1 MSMITRREILR
12 TAAAGALATAA
23 PSIAF
28 ANAETD
34 SRLVLVILRAAADG
48 LAIAAPYGD
57 GNYSQ
62 VRGELALPTPGNSGG
77 LLKLDGMFGLHP
89 SLGGVY
95 DEYTQG
101 RALVVHAIASPYRE
115 RSHFDGQDVLENG
128 ARTTGLLRD
137 GWLNRALAPLGG
149 SLGTE
154 SAIAMAQNT
163 PLILRGENS
172 VTSWAPSQ
180 LPDADD
186 STLRRLQSL
195 YADDEFFA
203 TRLAQAMK
211 SQEIAAGQGDMQNM
225 RTRGNDAQQTL
236 TMMQAA
242 AKFLTTEQGPRIA
255 VLEGGGWDT
264 HANQGAESGALANRL
279 SGLDAG
285 LSALREGKSDAW
297 SRTVVAVV
305 TEFGR
310 TVHVNGTRGTDHGT
324 ATAALLLGGALN
336 GGRVIADWPGLRKS
350 DLYEGRDL
358 RATADTRSLFKGLL
372 TDHMDLPDS
381 FLERSVFPD
390 SGSAVAMRGLIKT

>member
-1 MSMITRREILR
+1 MSMLTRRDILS
-12 TAAAGALATAA
+12 TAAAGAFISAV

-28 ANAETD
+28 ARAETD
-34 SRLVLVILRAAADG
+34 ARLVLVILRGAADG

-57 GNYSQ
+57 GNYAQ
-62 VRGELALPTPGNSGG
+62 VRGELALPPPGSSDG

-89 SLGGVY
+89 ALSGVY
-95 DEYTQG
+95 DEYQQG
-101 RALVVHAIASPYRE
+101 RATIVHAIASPYRE

-128 ARTTGLLRD
+128 AAATGLLRD

-149 SLGTE
+149 TLGTE
-154 SAIAMAQNT
+154 TAIAMAQNT
-163 PLILRGENS
+163 PLILRGDNS

-186 STLRRLQSL
+186 STLRRLESL

-203 TRLAQAMK
+203 TRLAQAIK
-211 SQEIAAGQGDMQNM
+211 SQDIAAGQGGMQDM
-225 RTRGNDAQQTL
+225 RSRGNDAQQAL

-242 AKFLTTEQGPRIA
+242 AKFLTTDDGPRIA
-255 VLEGGGWDT
+255 VIEAGGWDT
-264 HANQGAESGALANRL
+264 HANQGAANGALANRL
-279 SGLDAG
+279 GGLDAG
-285 LSALREGKSDAW
+285 LTALRQGLGDTW

-324 ATAALLLGGALN
+324 ATAAMLLGGALD
-336 GGRVIADWPGLRKS
+336 GGRVVTDWPGLRNS

-358 RATADTRSLFKGLL
+358 RATSDTRSLFKGLL
-372 TDHMDLPDS
+372 AEHLELPS
-381 FLERSVFPD
+381 AFLERNVFPD
-390 SGSAVAMRGLIKT
+390 SSSAAAMRGLIKT